1 MIQRN
6 EILKIY
12 GTAYEEMTQELLERA
27 DLASLI
33 GDKKTRIGIKPNL
46 VCPSPAEFGATTH
59 PQVVGG
65 IIQYLRNHGFANI
78 VIAEGS
84 WVGDR
89 TSDSYEYCGYREL
102 CERLHVPFIDTQKQ
116 GSYPVACGDL
126 ELRVSDVVR
135 DIDFLINVPV
145 LKGHC
150 QTNMTCS
157 LKNLKGLI
165 PNTEKRRFHR
175 MGLHRPI
182 AYLQTAIHQD
192 FIVTDHICGD
202 PDFEEGG
209 HPLVRNCVMA
219 SLDPVLTDSYACR
232 LLGVDVRSVPY
243 VLLAEKLGIGSA
255 DLTRARIID
264 VNGGMAE
271 QALPAEKKHLAVSYA
286 VDEVDS
292 CSACY
297 ASLVPALDR
306 LEEEGLLEKLRTKI
320 AIGQGHQGEKG
331 ELGIG
336 KCTKDFA
343 FCVMGC
349 PPDEEKIYRE
359 IRRYIEEHGG

>member
-12 GTAYEEMTQELLERA
+12 GSAYEEMTQELLERA

-33 GDKKTRIGIKPNL
+33 GDRQTRIGIKPNL

-232 LLGVDVRSVPY
+232 LLGVDVCSVPY

-264 VNGGMAE
+264 VNGGRAE

>member
-33 GDKKTRIGIKPNL
+33 GDRKTRIGIKPNL

-264 VNGGMAE
+264 VNGGRAE

>member
-33 GDKKTRIGIKPNL
+33 RDKKTRIGIKPNL

-264 VNGGMAE
+264 VNGGRAE

>member
-1 MIQRN
+1 MIDIHCHLLYGVDDGAGTIEESVAMLKEAR
-6 EILKIY
+6 EHGIHGMILTPHY
-12 GTAYEEMTQELLERA
+12 R
-27 DLASLI
+27 
-33 GDKKTRIGIKPNL
+33 
-46 VCPSPAEFGATTH
+46 
-59 PQVVGG
+59 
-65 IIQYLRNHGFANI
+65 HGMF
-78 VIAEGS
+78 
-84 WVGDR
+84 
-89 TSDSYEYCGYREL
+89 
-102 CERLHVPFIDTQKQ
+102 
-116 GSYPVACGDL
+116 SYPK
-126 ELRVSDVVR
+126 EE
-135 DIDFLINVPV
+135 IEEHFMQ
-145 LKGHC
+145 LK
-150 QTNMTCS
+150 
-157 LKNLKGLI
+157 
-165 PNTEKRRFHR
+165 
-175 MGLHRPI
+175 
-182 AYLQTAIHQD
+182 
-192 FIVTDHICGD
+192 
-202 PDFEEGG
+202 
-209 HPLVRNCVMA
+209 
-219 SLDPVLTDSYACR
+219 
-232 LLGVDVRSVPY
+232 PY
-243 VLLAEKLGIGSA
+243 AEKLGIGSA

-264 VNGGMAE
+264 VNGGRAE

>member
-33 GDKKTRIGIKPNL
+33 GDRQTRIGIKPNL